1 MLYKDLSEALEQ
13 NYLAQ
18 KILVKLNEY
27 SSKFKMSA
35 CLSQKGVQWYVS
47 IVSTFPNS
55 FALVLDSNLH
65 DLNGT
70 NPD

>member
-1 MLYKDLSEALEQ
+1 MHKHLRLTCYAL
-13 NYLAQ
+13 LCL
-18 KILVKLNEY
+18 LVPI
-27 SSKFKMSA
+27 
-35 CLSQKGVQWYVS
+35 G
-47 IVSTFPNS
+47 VSTFPNT

>member
-1 MLYKDLSEALEQ
+1 MLALHIYNNKSKHSLKKFFFITFSLSIELLEDKQ
-13 NYLAQ
+13 RF
-18 KILVKLNEY
+18 KLG
-27 SSKFKMSA
+27 
-35 CLSQKGVQWYVS
+35 GVNVS
-47 IVSTFPNS
+47 VVSTFPNT